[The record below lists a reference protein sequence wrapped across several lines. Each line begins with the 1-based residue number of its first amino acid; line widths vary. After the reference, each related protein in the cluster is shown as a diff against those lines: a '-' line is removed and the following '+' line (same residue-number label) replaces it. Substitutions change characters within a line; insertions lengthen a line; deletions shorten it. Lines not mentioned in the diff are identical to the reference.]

1 MQKLLSHHSIIS
13 ACTDD
18 GPVQRKSPSARG
30 FSQRIVLPAHR
41 FVGEKECSWQHQVR
55 STAGAIR
62 PVLQEQP
69 RCNFNQ
75 RGPGLRNP
83 ADSEAGTG
91 PHSDLTTRRRVLAAL
106 GTLPWWAPALNAYA
120 QSALPTLPP
129 LDERVRGIKVE
140 RGGLSL
146 DIPTIAETGTS
157 VPVVLFVDPATL
169 KGRTV
174 ARLGI
179 LAPLNPR
186 PVALEIELGPVLSQ
200 PRLTTS
206 IRLGATQTVIGVAQ
220 LSDGTLW
227 QHSINVLLTG
237 TACFDGT

>member
-1 MQKLLSHHSIIS
+1 LSAKKVLMATSCGIDSGHESGQRVS
-13 ACTDD
+13 A
-18 GPVQRKSPSARG
+18 AR
-30 FSQRIVLPAHR
+30 
-41 FVGEKECSWQHQVR
+41 R
-55 STAGAIR
+55 S
-62 PVLQEQP
+62 L
-69 RCNFNQ
+69 
-75 RGPGLRNP
+75 
-83 ADSEAGTG
+83 
-91 PHSDLTTRRRVLAAL
+91 LAAL
-106 GTLPWWAPALNAYA
+106 GALPWWAPALHVCA
-120 QSALPTLPP
+120 QTLPPLPP

-146 DIPTIAETGTS
+146 DIPTIAETGAS

-169 KGRTV
+169 KDRRV

-186 PVALEIELGPVLSQ
+186 PVALEIELGSVLSQ

-227 QHSINVLLTG
+227 QHSVNVHLTG
-237 TACFDGT
+237 SACFDGT

>member
-1 MQKLLSHHSIIS
+1 M
-13 ACTDD
+13 
-18 GPVQRKSPSARG
+18 
-30 FSQRIVLPAHR
+30 
-41 FVGEKECSWQHQVR
+41 
-55 STAGAIR
+55 
-62 PVLQEQP
+62 
-69 RCNFNQ
+69 
-75 RGPGLRNP
+75 
-83 ADSEAGTG
+83 
-91 PHSDLTTRRRVLAAL
+91 
-106 GTLPWWAPALNAYA
+106 
-120 QSALPTLPP
+120 
-129 LDERVRGIKVE
+129 RGIKVE

-169 KGRTV
+169 HGRNV

-186 PVALEIELGPVLSQ
+186 PVALEIELGPMLSQ

-227 QHSINVLLTG
+227 QHSISVLLTG
-237 TACFDGT
+237 SACFDGT